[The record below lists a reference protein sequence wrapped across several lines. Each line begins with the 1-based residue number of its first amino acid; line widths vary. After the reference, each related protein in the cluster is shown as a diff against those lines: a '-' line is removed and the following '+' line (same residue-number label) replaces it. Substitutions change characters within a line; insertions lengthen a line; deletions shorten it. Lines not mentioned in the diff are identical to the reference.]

1 MKKRDKRELNDS
13 IACDSILY
21 EMSPKGKFVEIES
34 HEGLPGVVGLGVWE
48 VMAENYGVLETV

>member
-1 MKKRDKRELNDS
+1 MNDS
-13 IACDSILY
+13 IAGDSILY

-34 HEGLPGVVGLGVWE
+34 HEWLPGVVGLGVWE